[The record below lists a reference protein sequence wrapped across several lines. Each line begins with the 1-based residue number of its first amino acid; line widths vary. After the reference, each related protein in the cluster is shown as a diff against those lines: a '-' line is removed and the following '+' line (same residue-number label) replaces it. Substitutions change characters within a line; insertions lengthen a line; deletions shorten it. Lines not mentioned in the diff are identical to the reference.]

1 MVSLNDKKLPN
12 NPSDRD
18 RRFFSKVIN
27 KNLGVPSNGRSNYSL
42 PYTPASSSPV
52 KSEANSRYPSP
63 SPSPFPPSYQQTTW
77 NGVWARSESSSAGS
91 DCATQPTG
99 AGQANSRKRL
109 YKQKDAPYRVYSVK
123 GFAAKKR
130 VKKSLNETTTTTT
143 LANGNLLQQQPTLGA
158 SGSSSSASTSSSS
171 LSGGSSSNSMLKRQ
185 FSLDEADTIEKRN
198 QHNDMERQRR
208 IGLKN
213 LFEALKKQIPTIRD
227 KERAPKVNI
236 LREAAKLCEQLTSE
250 ERELSLKR
258 QQLKAKLKQQ
268 QDLLAR
274 LRSAKN
280 LGE

>member
-1 MVSLNDKKLPN
+1 MVSLPNKKLPN

-63 SPSPFPPSYQQTTW
+63 SPSPFPHSYHQQTW
-77 NGVWARSESSSAGS
+77 NASWLPTGSESSSAGS
-91 DCATQPTG
+91 DCATQPT

-109 YKQKDAPYRVYSVK
+109 YKNKDAAYRVYSVK
-123 GFAAKKR
+123 GFAAKKQR
-130 VKKSLNETTTTTT
+130 VKKSVNETTTT
-143 LANGNLLQQQPTLGA
+143 ANGIVLQQQTTLGA
-158 SGSSSSASTSSSS
+158 SGSSSPGSTSSSS
-171 LSGGSSSNSMLKRQ
+171 ISGGSSSMLKRQ